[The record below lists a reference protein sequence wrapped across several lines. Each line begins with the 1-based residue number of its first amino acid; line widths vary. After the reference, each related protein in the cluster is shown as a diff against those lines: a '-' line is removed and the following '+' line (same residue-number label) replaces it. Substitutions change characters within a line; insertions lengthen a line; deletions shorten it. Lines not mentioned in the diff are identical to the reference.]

1 MTYWGKSVYGESTLT
16 CSCNSKKPHYS
27 SLRAVLVA
35 VEIFSFGSM
44 EWIKSVTRFW
54 CLHLTFKSSIFSYKS
69 CQIHTII

>member
-35 VEIFSFGSM
+35 VEIF
-44 EWIKSVTRFW
+44 
-54 CLHLTFKSSIFSYKS
+54 
-69 CQIHTII
+69 